1 MNLLGQTQNKI
12 TKDKNGKNLPHLE
25 IIEVALVHC
34 NIVNYDCLQDS
45 RVLYTF
51 VPNESFGIL
60 LETYPKNHVFSK
72 RFNSEFQEIEIWFTD
87 QNSQPFETEDLTL
100 IIKKYSHYKG
110 YTKVWILYKS
120 LLIFIIC

>member
-1 MNLLGQTQNKI
+1 M
-12 TKDKNGKNLPHLE
+12 
-25 IIEVALVHC
+25 
-34 NIVNYDCLQDS
+34 IVLQDS

-110 YTKVWILYKS
+110 YTKVWILYKR